1 MHLIDENHA
10 RLTLTAVRAG
20 RNPFGLLSH
29 ETIGWMDVRDALEGM
44 LRGTRDLPF
53 APFLPFDADTAR
65 LVAACGAHPLA
76 LAMLGNQRSAC
87 VRLPVSHIKA
97 YRERDHWECG
107 IPVGRSGRW
116 RGGHM
121 TTGPLP
127 ATLIASIETRLPVPL
142 REVVDHPMLA
152 DVRAEIVSVGEF
164 DGFTVLEFDDRPP
177 CGAIAM
183 VEIWRASVAKRER
196 AA

>member
-1 MHLIDENHA
+1 MHLIDENFA
-10 RLTLTAVRAG
+10 RLALTAVRAG
-20 RNPFGLLSH
+20 RDPFGLAPH
-29 ETIGWMDVRDALEGM
+29 ETIGWMDVRSALEGM
-44 LRGTRDLPF
+44 LRGTRVLPD

-65 LVAACGAHPLA
+65 LVAACGVHPLA
-76 LAMLGNQRSAC
+76 LAILGEQRSAH

-127 ATLIASIETRLPVPL
+127 ATLIASVETMLPMPI
-142 REVVDHPMLA
+142 REIVDHPMLA
-152 DVRAEIVSVGEF
+152 DVRAEVVSVGEF
-164 DGFTVLEFDDRPP
+164 DGFTALEFDERAP
-177 CGAIAM
+177 CEAADMID
-183 VEIWRASVAKRER
+183 IWQAAVAHRER